1 MCTNSQQNYKKCT
14 FIIMFIL
21 DERKMKHSKIKKFVE
36 SDPVE
41 SSRMKTQSGN
51 LTQFPALHHL
61 ALLLLHHTHW
71 KSRH

>member
-51 LTQFPALHHL
+51 LTQVPCSSSLGFTASTSYSLE
-61 ALLLLHHTHW
+61 
-71 KSRH
+71 K

>member
-1 MCTNSQQNYKKCT
+1 
-14 FIIMFIL
+14 MFIL

-51 LTQFPALHHL
+51 LTQVPCSSSLGFTASTSYSLE
-61 ALLLLHHTHW
+61 
-71 KSRH
+71 K